1 MQHIPFVATKLLIV
15 VLGTLIAYQAYRGY
29 RRNDSRRML
38 FVAAGFVL
46 ITIGEVIQ
54 GILFEFFTLPV
65 LEAGLPASLFV
76 VAGLCSILYALY
88 ARSP

>member
-1 MQHIPFVATKLLIV
+1 MQHIPLVATKLLIV

-54 GILFEFFTLPV
+54 GVLFEFFTFPV

-88 ARSP
+88 ARCP